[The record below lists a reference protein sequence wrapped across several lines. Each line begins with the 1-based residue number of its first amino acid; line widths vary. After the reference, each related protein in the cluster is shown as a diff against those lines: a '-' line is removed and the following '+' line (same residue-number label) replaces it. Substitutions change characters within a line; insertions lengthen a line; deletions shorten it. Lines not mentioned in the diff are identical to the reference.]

1 MRISNDPVPL
11 LTTLPITKQDEGDSN
26 GSKSPD
32 LKYYAIQNSYNVA
45 VVKNDVVVSKDICE
59 NGDGFEFIPIL
70 LNGL

>member
-11 LTTLPITKQDEGDSN
+11 LTTLPITKQADGDSS

-32 LKYYAIQNSYNVA
+32 LKLKNNSSYNVA
-45 VVKNDVVVSKDICE
+45 VVKNAVVVSNDICE
-59 NGDGFEFIPIL
+59 NGDGLEFIPMR